1 MRKTTLLKSLIARPE
16 ILVMPGAYDPISARL
31 IELAGFEAV
40 QATGLGITAASL
52 GLPDFS
58 VMGMSDM
65 AERTARLVR
74 STRLPVMAD
83 GDNGFGNA
91 VNTVLTVREFEAAG
105 AAGINLEDQRMPKR
119 CGHLAGKQ
127 IVSCAEMVQKVRAA
141 AEARQDPDFVIN
153 ARTDSLAIAGVEAA
167 VRRGNAYLEAGASM
181 VFVDGTDS
189 AETVARLVAEIR
201 GPVAVNMVEG
211 GKTPPDLT
219 VAKLQELGVARVSLP
234 VTALLA
240 AVGGMQR
247 ALASLRAHGQPARYQ
262 DELAGFEA
270 FHSLVGM
277 DEVRSLERRYAVA
290 EADEEDAAE

>member
-247 ALASLRAHGQPARYQ
+247 ALASLRAHGEPARYQ

-277 DEVRSLERRYAVA
+277 DEVRTLERRYAVA

>member
-31 IELAGFEAV
+31 IELAGFQAV

-247 ALASLRAHGQPARYQ
+247 ALASLRAHGEPARYQ

-277 DEVRSLERRYAVA
+277 DEVRTLERRYAVA